1 MPIGFWST
9 SGGTC
14 APQAFLHLSTVSLCQ
29 RFASSTWGNGTN
41 VTRLSSAPSSLADP
55 VYGADRLGWHDHATL
70 NEGLKDLCA
79 FAGVKWMSQPQ
90 ARVAKEREAE
100 FGIGADA
107 VQAMLCNI
115 GNLVDRIA
123 A

>member
-1 MPIGFWST
+1 MWKGFLAGAEKVVGVFSQCVT
-9 SGGTC
+9 D
-14 APQAFLHLSTVSLCQ
+14 
-29 RFASSTWGNGTN
+29 ASS
-41 VTRLSSAPSSLADP
+41 
-55 VYGADRLGWHDHATL
+55 
-70 NEGLKDLCA
+70 LKDLCA
-79 FAGVKWMSQPQ
+79 IAGVKWMSQPQ

-100 FGIGADA
+100 FGVGADA